1 MRLPSKREWILIAIV
16 PLLFVLAAGIDS
28 GDRAPGAAVVEV
40 AHTMPT
46 RARSDAGRGLEAA
59 ELDLSRLRRKGEVVS
74 PENLFSRKSWYVAP
88 PPAPPVPVRVAP
100 PPVPKAPPLPFTY
113 LGRYVESGKPVFFLV
128 TGERILTVKEG
139 DVIEGNYR
147 VDGVVGTTLGLT
159 YLPLN
164 TKQTLDIGG
173 AG

>member
-16 PLLFVLAAGIDS
+16 PLLFLLAAGIDS
-28 GDRAPGAAVVEV
+28 GDNATGAGVVEATHSV
-40 AHTMPT
+40 PT
-46 RARSDAGRGLEAA
+46 RARSDSSRGVEAA
-59 ELDLSRLRRKGEVVS
+59 ELDLSRLRRKDKAVS
-74 PENLFSRKSWYVAP
+74 PEDLFSRKSWYVAP
-88 PPAPPVPVRVAP
+88 PPAPPVPVKVAP

-113 LGRYVESGKPVFFLV
+113 LGRYVDSGKPVFFLV
-128 TGERILTVKEG
+128 TGERILTAKEG
-139 DVIEGNYR
+139 DIIEGNYR

-164 TKQTLDIGG
+164 TKQALDIGG